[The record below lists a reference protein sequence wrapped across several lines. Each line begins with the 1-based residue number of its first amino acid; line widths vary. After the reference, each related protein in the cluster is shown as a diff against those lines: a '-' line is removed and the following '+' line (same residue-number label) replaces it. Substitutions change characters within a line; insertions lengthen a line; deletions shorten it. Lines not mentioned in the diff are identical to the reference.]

1 MPDPKRFIAARIA
14 LLENQERYLLEQAL
28 KAPDPHTAARY
39 EYAAQTVH
47 EDAEAIYEEH
57 ELDS

>member
-1 MPDPKRFIAARIA
+1 MPEHARFIAARIA
-14 LLENQERYLLEQAL
+14 LLQNQERYLLEQAL
-28 KAPDPHTAARY
+28 RAPDPHTAAQY

-57 ELDS
+57 EPAS